1 MRRSGHFALV
11 MLGWL
16 LAGLLAGLLA
26 MSAAAAAPA
35 DAVVQIHGQPAGQQQ
50 LRAGPDGEQQAEFR
64 YQDRGRGE
72 QLSAR
77 WRLDARGLP
86 VTYDVSGHD
95 YWLAPVAERFER
107 SGGQARW
114 QDGAAAGETE
124 WPAAGAFYLP
134 AHAPPEFK
142 AVLVRA
148 LLKAP
153 GQRLRLL
160 PAGEAWL
167 EQAGGAGAPAGLPR
181 LQLHRIGGIE
191 FMPVPVWL
199 DAQGRTAAVVD
210 DWFEVLPAALR
221 PQLAR
226 LQAAQRRAD
235 ERWHAA
241 LAQRLAHRPRGPLLI
256 RHARLFDPRD
266 LGVRE
271 GQSVLVQGERIVRVD
286 DDARLEAPPGAE
298 VIDAADRFLMPGL
311 WDVHQHFS
319 GVDGILDLI
328 AGVTSARDL
337 ANDNQALMAR
347 VRRFDAGTEIG
358 PRVLM
363 AGIIEGTGP
372 LAGPTD
378 VKVATPAAAL
388 KAVDWYAAHGYRQVK
403 IYSSLPPPLVRVVAD
418 RAHALGLRVSGHVPA
433 FMRAQQ
439 FIEDGADEIQHL
451 NFIVLNFAPEVA
463 DTRSRDRY
471 TRVAEKLQA
480 LRLDD
485 PVFTDFVALL
495 RRRHTVLDPTL
506 SLLEGLYAGEPG
518 LPAPGL
524 REIAARLPPNARRQ
538 LAGSAVLPPVGQE
551 DSYRQALPALQ
562 RLLKALHDAGVPL
575 MPGTDAL
582 AGYSLQRE
590 LALYVQAGIAPAEV
604 LRLATLLPAQVLGVA
619 HERGVIAPG
628 RLADM
633 VLIDGDPLADI
644 DAIKRVYRTVKGG
657 VVYDPAALEQA
668 LGLLPR

>member
-1 MRRSGHFALV
+1 MRCWRRGIAAL
-11 MLGWL
+11 LGLWL
-16 LAGLLAGLLA
+16 
-26 MSAAAAAPA
+26 AAAAAVAAPREFA
-35 DAVVQIHGQPAGQQQ
+35 VQIHGQAAGSQ
-50 LRAGPDGEQQAEFR
+50 RMSTGPEGEQQAEFR

-72 QLSAR
+72 QLNAR
-77 WRLDARGLP
+77 WRLDERGLP
-86 VTYDVSGHD
+86 MTYEVSGHD

-107 SGGQARW
+107 EGGRVRWRDGTESGEA
-114 QDGAAAGETE
+114 E
-124 WPAAGAFYLP
+124 WPADGAFYLP

-142 AVLVRA
+142 AVLARA

-167 EQAGGAGAPAGLPR
+167 ERAGGDGPRPGLQR
-181 LQLHRIGGIE
+181 LTLHRIGGIE

-199 DAQGRTAAVVD
+199 DAQGGTAAVVD
-210 DWFEVLPAALR
+210 DWFEVLPVALR
-221 PQLAR
+221 PQLPR
-226 LQAAQRRAD
+226 LQAAQRAAD
-235 ERWHAA
+235 ERWHAV
-241 LAQRLAHRPRGPLLI
+241 LAQRLSHRPAGPLLI
-256 RHARLFDPRD
+256 RQARLFDPRD
-266 LGVRE
+266 LSVRD

-298 VIDAADRFLMPGL
+298 VIDAAGRFLMPGL

-337 ANDNQALMAR
+337 ANDNQSLMAR
-347 VRRFDAGTEIG
+347 VRRFDTGSELG
-358 PRVLM
+358 PRVLL

-378 VKVATPAAAL
+378 VKVSTPAEAL

-463 DTRSRDRY
+463 DTRGRDRY
-471 TRVAEKLQA
+471 TRVAERLQT

-485 PVFTDFVALL
+485 AAFTGFVALL
-495 RRRHTVLDPTL
+495 KRRHTALDPTL

-518 LPAPGL
+518 QPAPGL
-524 REIAARLPPNARRQ
+524 RAVAPRLPLGARRQ
-538 LAGSAVLPPVGQE
+538 LAASAVLPPAGQE
-551 DSYRQALPALQ
+551 AAYRQALPALQ

-604 LRLATLLPAQVLGVA
+604 LRMATLLPAQVLRVA
-619 HERGVIAPG
+619 GERGVIAPG
-628 RLADM
+628 WLADM
-633 VLIDGDPLADI
+633 VLVDGDPLADI
-644 DAIKRVYRTVKGG
+644 EAIRRVHRTIKGG